1 MDRPDTDEDRCGA
14 GQFFITP
21 RQKRLSWLEADFNA
35 QKKAMIMLHFAWASP
50 NVVSSLPDEV
60 LEFLVDVLVWSKR
73 IKIEIA

>member
-1 MDRPDTDEDRCGA
+1 
-14 GQFFITP
+14 
-21 RQKRLSWLEADFNA
+21 
-35 QKKAMIMLHFAWASP
+35 MIMLHFAWASP